1 MLETDK
7 YAYVNI
13 GGGVQSIYVR
23 IKKDTPIAESDKA
36 KLTAW
41 ANEKGFTISNR
52 KRILH
57 AE

>member
-13 GGGVQSIYVR
+13 GGGVQSVYVR
-23 IKKDTPIAESDKA
+23 IKKDTPIAESDRA
-36 KLTAW
+36 KFIAW

-52 KRILH
+52 KRILR